1 MTERND
7 AFGGKHNR
15 EEEYFHKQEL
25 EVIEKMRR
33 KAQTA
38 ELRKRLAERAGIADE
53 ELLADLEALGYTVDT
68 VKLLYLVPL
77 VQMAWAEGSVSDNE
91 RGLLVKAARARG
103 IEAGSAA
110 DQLLEQWL
118 TDRPSDEIFE
128 KTLRAI
134 RTILHALPESER
146 VSYERDTLSQAT
158 AIAEA
163 SGGFLGFGKVTESE
177 KKILEHLTQ
186 VLLDKNS

>member
-1 MTERND
+1 MTDRND

-25 EVIEKMRR
+25 EVIDKMRR

-68 VKLLYLVPL
+68 VKLLHLVPL
-77 VQMAWAEGSVSDNE
+77 VELAWAEGSVSQNE
-91 RGLLVKAARARG
+91 RGLLLKAARARG
-103 IEAGSAA
+103 IEEGSAA

-118 TDRPSDEIFE
+118 TDRPSAETFE

-134 RTILHALPESER
+134 RTILHALPETER
-146 VSYERDTLSQAT
+146 TTYERDMLSQAT

-186 VLLDKNS
+186 VLTDKRP